1 MDRDKPWG
9 IPREEL
15 WIVGSLR
22 EYQFLRSAI
31 FAICDFCDCDFN
43 CDFRI
48 ADFFLRFE
56 FFCDFY
62 FAILLRFLRTP
73 LEIPAITKLRFERA
87 VKSQKSAMTIARTLS
102 PGCILVRYPRDI
114 F

>member
-31 FAICDFCDCDFN
+31 FAICDFCD
-43 CDFRI
+43 
-48 ADFFLRFE
+48 
-56 FFCDFY
+56 
-62 FAILLRFLRTP
+62 LRFLRFAIFAIAILTAI
-73 LEIPAITKLRFERA
+73 LESLIFFCDLSFSAIFILRFYCDFLDA
-87 VKSQKSAMTIARTLS
+87 SGNSCDYKTAI
-102 PGCILVRYPRDI
+102 
-114 F
+114 

>member
-1 MDRDKPWG
+1 MDRDKHWG

-48 ADFFLRFE
+48 ADFFQRFE
-56 FFCDFY
+56 FRCDFY
-62 FAILLRFLRTP
+62 FAILYLCIVICDF
-73 LEIPAITKLRFERA
+73 EIKCLFNLNF
-87 VKSQKSAMTIARTLS
+87 AM
-102 PGCILVRYPRDI
+102 
-114 F
+114 

>member
-31 FAICDFCDCDFN
+31 FAICDFCV
-43 CDFRI
+43 
-48 ADFFLRFE
+48 
-56 FFCDFY
+56 
-62 FAILLRFLRTP
+62 LRFLRFAIFAIAIFAIAILTAI
-73 LEIPAITKLRFERA
+73 LESLIFSAI
-87 VKSQKSAMTIARTLS
+87 
-102 PGCILVRYPRDI
+102 
-114 F
+114 